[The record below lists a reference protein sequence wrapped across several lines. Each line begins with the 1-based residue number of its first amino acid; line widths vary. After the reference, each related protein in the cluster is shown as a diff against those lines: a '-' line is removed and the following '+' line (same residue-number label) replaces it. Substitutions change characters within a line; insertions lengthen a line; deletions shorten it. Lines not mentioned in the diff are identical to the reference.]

1 MSIVLLISETALK
14 QYTVI
19 NDNVDACYITPAI
32 KKAQDMGLQ
41 PLIGTAL
48 YKKLCD
54 LVTPI
59 GNPPTMP
66 IDNPANAAYKILLD
80 DYVRTYLQDRTAVEL
95 VWNLFA
101 KIRNNGIVTS
111 NDQQTQQMSIGDCEY
126 LRKKLDYDATF
137 YANRMTQYLCANAA
151 LFPEYGQR
159 ECADMP
165 ANRKAYDTSIV
176 L

>member
-32 KKAQDMGLQ
+32 KKAQDIGLQ

-54 LVTPI
+54 LVSSGDI
-59 GNPPTMP
+59 
-66 IDNPANAAYKILLD
+66 IDTENANYKTLLD
-80 DYVRTYLQDRTAVEL
+80 VHVRPYLQDRTAVEL

>member
-32 KKAQDMGLQ
+32 KKAQDIGLQ

-54 LVTPI
+54 LVSSGDITDSE
-59 GNPPTMP
+59 N
-66 IDNPANAAYKILLD
+66 ANYKTLLD
-80 DYVRTYLQDRTAVEL
+80 VHVRPYLQDRTAVEL